1 MSFLVVVVFV
11 SEEFNLY
18 FTSAQTGFDNVRLQQ
33 DGCPAHGM
41 PFQRKNALTVHFQ
54 IACWMYLEPSCG
66 QLDLQI

>member
-1 MSFLVVVVFV
+1 MGTLYVFV
-11 SEEFNLY
+11 FASEEFNLY

-54 IACWMYLEPSCG
+54 IAC
-66 QLDLQI
+66 